1 MRVGLTLPQF
11 RADPEPALAVARAAE
26 DAGLEGVFVF
36 DHLWPIGQPDKPA
49 IQSTALLGA
58 LCAET
63 SRVALGTL
71 VARVGLVPDA
81 VLVNMLLTVHRMIGD
96 RLIAG
101 VGTGDGLSKAE
112 NDAYGVPYEPAA
124 TRLARVDNVVGQLRQ
139 RGVTTWIGGRS
150 AQTLEL
156 AAGHGVPLNLWSP
169 SDEELTSRRGA
180 VEITWGG
187 SVRSDVDL
195 PKMLGGLADAG
206 VTFAVL
212 APVDWDWDDAVA
224 AIASAA
230 EGVRR

>member
-11 RADPEPALAVARAAE
+11 RADPDPAIAVARTAE
-26 DAGLEGVFVF
+26 EAGIDGVFVF

-63 SRVALGTL
+63 SRMALGTL

-81 VLVNMLLTVHRMIGD
+81 VLVNVFLTVHRMIGD

-112 NDAYGVPYEPAA
+112 NEAYGVPYESAA
-124 TRLARVDNVVGQLRQ
+124 TRLARVDSVVGQLRQ

-156 AAGHGVPLNLWSP
+156 AVGHSVPLNLWSP
-169 SDEELTSRRGA
+169 SDEELTARRGA
-180 VEITWGG
+180 VELTWGG
-187 SVRSDVDL
+187 SVRSDVDVSAL
-195 PKMLGGLADAG
+195 LRSLADAG

-212 APVDWDWDDAVA
+212 APVAWDWDAAVA
-224 AIASAA
+224 TIASAA
-230 EGVRR
+230 GGVRR